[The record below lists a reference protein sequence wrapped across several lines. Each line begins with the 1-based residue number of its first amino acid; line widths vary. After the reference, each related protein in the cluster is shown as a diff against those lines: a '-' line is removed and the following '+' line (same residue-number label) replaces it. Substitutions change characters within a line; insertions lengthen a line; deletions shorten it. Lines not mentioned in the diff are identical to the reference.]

1 MLGTS
6 QFRNEH
12 IMEKINE
19 WVEELHVLS
28 ETAKIEPQAVYTCIL
43 SGYKHKFN
51 FYIATSWTERITSK
65 PKR

>member
-1 MLGTS
+1 
-6 QFRNEH
+6 
-12 IMEKINE
+12 MEKTNE